1 MTDLE
6 AILTIEEDN
15 NASEEEIIEAW
26 QQLAN
31 SGTWRHLQG
40 FYQRGMR
47 DMLNAGLVHLP
58 GAAKQGSVD

>member
-31 SGTWRHLQG
+31 SGAWRHFQG
-40 FYQRGMR
+40 FYQRGMWK
-47 DMLNAGLVHLP
+47 LVAQGLVTLP
-58 GAAKQGSVD
+58 GAD